1 MKAVHLQ
8 KFGKPE
14 KAFALVDVD
23 KPKCPQ
29 EGILVKVE
37 GFGLNF
43 ADIMARTGLYPDC
56 PPLPAVLGYDVV
68 GIIEEVGQG
77 VSLSYIISHVFQCA
91 SKVHR
96 QSARG

>member
-23 KPKCPQ
+23 KPKCPK

-56 PPLPAVLGYDVV
+56 PPLPAILGYDVV
-68 GIIEEVGQG
+68 GVIEEVRTR
-77 VSLSYIISHVFQCA
+77 C
-91 SKVHR
+91 
-96 QSARG
+96 